1 MSIQISPE
9 HSCSDQRMPGA
20 ISTLLTGILTLVAVM
35 GIGRFSLTPQIPLM
49 INEGELTLSS
59 AGILA
64 AMNYIG
70 YLLGALHVSRLK
82 KQHAAYLKAGLAAT
96 VLVTLLSAATTDFVL
111 QCLFRFISGVGGAWA
126 LIIVTS
132 WTQLTLATHQ
142 APKLSAAV
150 FTGPGVGITLT
161 GLLAWMIATCGLQA
175 SQAWFVYGLVA
186 AAAALLIFNR
196 LPKQLPSSA
205 RSAKPEPLNR
215 NLKYLLAAYSLAG
228 FGYILPATF
237 LSQMAHSFFTTGHQ
251 AALFWP
257 LFGLSAVAG
266 VLLVITFASRLNTR
280 SALAAAMVIQGFGVA
295 SVVIFHD
302 VKGLLIATLLTGLGF
317 LSIMQL
323 SMRLA
328 RDVSQG
334 AMARTV
340 AVLTSGYATGQL
352 VGPLISSA
360 SVTLFHSLQPALLMA
375 AAGLVLGGGI
385 VRMGIRS
392 HQ

>member
-1 MSIQISPE
+1 MSIHAATGQGY
-9 HSCSDQRMPGA
+9 RAPGV
-20 ISTLLTGILTLVAVM
+20 ITTMLTGIITLVAVM

-49 INEGELTLSS
+49 INDGQLSLSS
-59 AGILA
+59 AGIMA

-70 YLLGALHVSRLK
+70 YLLGAIHVSRMQ
-82 KQHAAYLKAGLAAT
+82 QHHARYLKAGIIAT
-96 VLVTLLSAATTDFVL
+96 VLVTLLSATTASFAL
-111 QCLFRFISGVGGAWA
+111 QSLFRFISGVGGAWA

-142 APKLSAAV
+142 SPKLSAAV

-161 GLLAWMIATCGLQA
+161 GVLAWAISAYGLHA
-175 SQAWFVYGLVA
+175 SQAWCLYGLVA
-186 AAAALLIFNR
+186 AAAALSIFKR
-196 LPKQLPSSA
+196 LPTRLPSSA
-205 RSAKPEPLNR
+205 RSARAEPLNR
-215 NLKYLLAAYSLAG
+215 SLKYLLAAYTLAG

-237 LSQMAHSFFTTGHQ
+237 LSQMAHGFFTTGYQ

-266 VLLVITFASRLNTR
+266 VLLVIAFASRLNIQ
-280 SALAAAMVIQGFGVA
+280 SALATAMVVQGAGVA
-295 SVVIFHD
+295 CVVMLPD

-328 RDVSQG
+328 REVSTG
-334 AMARTV
+334 AVARTV

-352 VGPLISSA
+352 VGPLVSSL
-360 SVTLFHSLQPALLMA
+360 SVTLFHSLQPALLLA
-375 AAGLVLGGGI
+375 AAGLVLGGVLVLLGI
-385 VRMGIRS
+385 KTHG
-392 HQ
+392 